1 MEVAAALLSLP
12 RAAARFSLGTMS
24 SFKAI
29 RVRQGASG
37 RSARLESVTLDELTP
52 GDVIVKVAYSS
63 LNYKDALAVTGKGS
77 IARGYPRTAGID
89 LSGVVEASSDPA
101 YRPGDRVL
109 ATGAGLGEA
118 LDGGL
123 AERARLP
130 AAALVPLPRGLTLL
144 EAMALGT
151 AGFTAALA
159 LRRLLENH
167 QTPGRGPIAVTGA
180 TGGVGG
186 IALGLLKRAGF
197 TTAAITGKPEAASYL
212 RELGADEVVPR
223 DSLVTAG
230 KPLETAVWGGAV
242 DSLGGETLAYLTR
255 TVRPWG
261 NIACIGLA
269 QSSALNTTVM
279 PLILRGVS
287 LLGIHSVEVPREWRL
302 AVWEK
307 LAGEWK
313 PHDIERLIVRGI
325 IGLEEV
331 PQACE
336 ELTMGGAR
344 GRYVVRIAGDL

>member
-1 MEVAAALLSLP
+1 
-12 RAAARFSLGTMS
+12 MS
-24 SFKAI
+24 SFQALRI
-29 RVRQGASG
+29 QQGSG
-37 RSARLESVTLDELTP
+37 GRFARLESVTLDELTP
-52 GDVIVKVAYSS
+52 GEVVVRVAYSC
-63 LNYKDALAVTGKGS
+63 LNYKDALAVTGKGA

-89 LSGVVEASSDPA
+89 LSGVVETSSDPA

-109 ATGAGLGEA
+109 ATGAGVGES

-130 AAALVPLPRGLTLL
+130 AAALVPLPQGLSLL

-167 QTPGRGPIAVTGA
+167 QVPALGPVAVTGA
-180 TGGVGG
+180 TGGVGA

-197 TTAAITGKPEAASYL
+197 TTAAITGKPDSAPYL
-212 RELGADEVVPR
+212 RELGADEVVTR
-223 DSLVTAG
+223 QSLATAG
-230 KPLETAVWGGAV
+230 KPLETAIWGGAL

-269 QSSALNTTVM
+269 QSPALSTTVM

-287 LLGIHSVEVPREWRL
+287 LLGINSVEVPRAWRL
-302 AVWEK
+302 AVWDK

-313 PHDIERLIVRGI
+313 PHDIERLIVRAV

-331 PQACE
+331 PRACE
-336 ELTMGGAR
+336 ELIAGRAR
-344 GRYVVRIAGDL
+344 GRYVVRIK

>member
-1 MEVAAALLSLP
+1 VV
-12 RAAARFSLGTMS
+12 
-24 SFKAI
+24 
-29 RVRQGASG
+29 VR
-37 RSARLESVTLDELTP
+37 
-52 GDVIVKVAYSS
+52 VAYSG
-63 LNYKDALAVTGKGS
+63 LNYKDALAVTGKGA

-89 LSGVVEASSDPA
+89 LSGVVESSSDPA
-101 YRPGDRVL
+101 YRAGDRVL
-109 ATGAGLGEA
+109 ATGANLGES

-123 AERARLP
+123 AERARVP
-130 AAALVPLPRGLTLL
+130 AAALLPLPRGLSLL
-144 EAMALGT
+144 QAMALGT

-167 QTPGRGPIAVTGA
+167 QTPELGTIAVTGA
-180 TGGVGG
+180 SGGVGG

-197 TTAAITGKPEAASYL
+197 ATAAITGKPDAAAYL

-223 DSLVTAG
+223 DSLAAAG
-230 KPLETAVWGGAV
+230 KPLETAIWGGAI
-242 DSLGGETLAYLTR
+242 DNLGGGTLAYLMR

-269 QSSALNTTVM
+269 QSAALDTTVM

-287 LLGIHSVEVPREWRL
+287 LLGIHSVNVPRAWRL

-313 PHDIERLIVRGI
+313 PHDMERLIVRAI
-325 IGLEEV
+325 IGLGEV

-336 ELTMGGAR
+336 ELIAGRAR
-344 GRYVVRIAGDL
+344 GRYVVRLAGDL

>member
-1 MEVAAALLSLP
+1 
-12 RAAARFSLGTMS
+12 MS
-24 SFKAI
+24 SFAALRI
-29 RVRQGASG
+29 HQGPDG
-37 RSARLESVTLDELTP
+37 RSARLESLTLEALTP
-52 GDVIVKVAYSS
+52 GEVVVRVAYSC
-63 LNYKDALAVTGKGS
+63 LNYKDALAVTGKGA
-77 IARGYPRTAGID
+77 IARGCPRTAGID
-89 LSGVVEASSDPA
+89 LSGVVEASANPA

-109 ATGAGLGEA
+109 ATGAGLGES

-130 AAALVPLPRGLTLL
+130 AAALVPLPVGLTLL

-167 QTPGRGPIAVTGA
+167 QSPELGPVAVTGS

-186 IALGLLKRAGF
+186 IALGLLKRTGF
-197 TTAAITGKPEAASYL
+197 TTTAITGKPDSAPYL
-212 RELGADEVVPR
+212 RALGADDVVMR
-223 DSLVTAG
+223 QSLASAG

-242 DSLGGETLAYLTR
+242 DNLGGDTLAYLTR

-269 QSSALNTTVM
+269 QSAALNTTVM

-287 LLGIHSVEVPREWRL
+287 LLGIHSVEVPRAWRL
-302 AVWEK
+302 AIWEK

-313 PHDIERLIVRGI
+313 PPEIERLIVRAV

-331 PQACE
+331 PRACE
-336 ELTMGGAR
+336 ELIAGGAR
-344 GRYVVRIAGDL
+344 GRYVVRLGGDF

>member
-1 MEVAAALLSLP
+1 
-12 RAAARFSLGTMS
+12 MS
-24 SFKAI
+24 SFQAL
-29 RVRQGASG
+29 RVQHGPSG
-37 RSARLESVTLDELTP
+37 RFARLEVVTLDDLTP
-52 GDVIVKVAYSS
+52 GDVVVRVAYSGV
-63 LNYKDALAVTGKGS
+63 NYKDALAVTGKGS

-89 LSGVVEASSDPA
+89 LSGVVEASADPA

-109 ATGAGLGEA
+109 ATGSNLGEL

-123 AERARLP
+123 AERSRLP
-130 AAALVPLPRGLTLL
+130 GAALVPLPAGLSLF

-159 LRRLLENH
+159 LQRLLENH
-167 QTPGRGPIAVTGA
+167 QTPERGPIAVTGA

-197 TTAAITGKPEAASYL
+197 STAAITGKPDSASYL
-212 RELGADEVVPR
+212 RELGADQVVAR

-242 DSLGGETLAYLTR
+242 DNLGGETLAYLTR

-287 LLGIHSVEVPREWRL
+287 LLGIHSVEMPRAWRL
-302 AVWEK
+302 ALWDK

-313 PHDIERLIVRGI
+313 PHGLEGLIVRAV

-331 PQACE
+331 PRACE
-336 ELTMGGAR
+336 ELLAGAAH
-344 GRYVVRIAGDL
+344 GRYVVRIGGDL